1 MLQPIQPLVPQ
12 PAWAVAA
19 KLRGTIT
26 KVVIT
31 CDSSSSSCSS
41 DSSDSSSRHGTC
53 GLAGC
58 CRQPQPL
65 RVQPQPRQCLVA
77 AALSQSC
84 AA

>member
-12 PAWAVAA
+12 PTWAGAD

-31 CDSSSSSCSS
+31 RDSSSSSS
-41 DSSDSSSRHGTC
+41 SSDSSSRYGTC